1 MNGWQKS
8 VMASPMSFVPPVFM
22 ARADTLTRYPRRSMA
37 SWTRWRV
44 SGRILPV
51 LFSTFDTVLMET
63 PVSRATSVMVTRFA
77 TAPLSSHHRACSARF
92 RRNARL
98 IPA

>member
-8 VMASPMSFVPPVFM
+8 VMASPMSFVAAGFHGAGGHVNAVSEAF
-22 ARADTLTRYPRRSMA
+22 DGIL
-37 SWTRWRV
+37 TRWRV

-63 PVSRATSVMVTRFA
+63 PVSRA
-77 TAPLSSHHRACSARF
+77 
-92 RRNARL
+92 RR
-98 IPA
+98 